1 MSEAEAKQIE
11 RMKALLEAQKA
22 AFRAERHRPLDKRK
36 ADLDRIAS
44 LCRDHADAIAG
55 AISRD
60 FGNRAREESVIAEI
74 AFVIQ
79 DVAHTKKHLAGWM
92 KTRRVGVP
100 LTLMPGK
107 AEIRREPKG
116 VVGIVAPWNYPFQ
129 LAIAPLVAAL
139 GAGCR
144 AIIKPSEYTPATAEL
159 MKRLLADAFEEDHVC
174 VITGGPAVGEAFTQ
188 LKFDHLFYTGSTQ
201 VGRLVAKAAAENLV
215 PVTLELGG
223 KSPAIITP
231 GYPVEH
237 AAKSIAWGK
246 FFNAGQTCVAPDYV
260 MTPKGT
266 ERSIGAAIIDAAGKQ
281 FADASTDDAYTA
293 IVSDRHYER
302 LTGMIEEARSGGAE
316 ILQPEHDAQAAQA
329 GRKIPPTV
337 VLNPPRDAKIM
348 TEELF
353 GPLLPV
359 SGDSELDAA
368 VDYVADRD
376 HPLAL
381 YVYST
386 DKVQA
391 RRVLDETQSGGAGV
405 NINILHLSVPD
416 LPFGGVGASGQGAY
430 HGKAGFD
437 TFTHD
442 RSVFSTGKWHP
453 SRLLAPP
460 YGTLFERIA
469 KRQLG

>member
-1 MSEAEAKQIE
+1 MSEAEARQIE
-11 RMKALLEAQKA
+11 RMKALLEAQKT
-22 AFRAERHRPLDKRK
+22 AFRGERHRPVDKRK
-36 ADLDRIAS
+36 ADLDRIAQM
-44 LCRDHADAIAG
+44 CRKNADAIAD

-60 FGNRAREESVIAEI
+60 FGNRARQESIIAEI

-79 DVAHTKKHLAGWM
+79 DVAHTRKHLAKWM

-100 LTLMPGK
+100 MTLQPGR

-116 VVGIVAPWNYPFQ
+116 VVGIIAPWNYPFQ

-139 GAGCR
+139 AAGCR
-144 AIIKPSEYTPATAEL
+144 AMIKPSEYTPATAEL
-159 MKRLLADAFEEDHVC
+159 MKSLLADAFEDDHVT
-174 VITGGPAVGEAFTQ
+174 VITGGPAVGEAFTK
-188 LKFDHLFYTGSTQ
+188 LKWDHLFYTGSTQ
-201 VGRLVAKAAAENLV
+201 IGRLVALAAADNLV

-223 KSPAIITP
+223 KSPAIVTP
-231 GYPVEH
+231 GYPQDA

-260 MTPKGT
+260 MAPRGT
-266 ERSIGAAIIDAAGKQ
+266 ERDLGEAIIHVAAAQ
-281 FADASTDDAYTA
+281 FPDASSDDAYTA

-302 LTGMIEEARSGGAE
+302 LTGLLDEARQGGAE

-329 GRKIPPTV
+329 ARKIPPTV
-337 VLNPPRDAKIM
+337 VLNPPAGARIM
-348 TEELF
+348 QEEIF

-359 SGDSELDAA
+359 IGYSELDAA
-368 VDYVADRD
+368 TGYVGERD

-386 DKVQA
+386 DRTKA
-391 RRVLDETQSGGAGV
+391 ERVLDETMSGGAGV
-405 NINILHLSVPD
+405 NTNILHLSVPD
-416 LPFGGVGASGQGAY
+416 LPFGGIGASGQGAY
-430 HGKAGFD
+430 HGEAGFL
-437 TFTHD
+437 TFTHE

-460 YGTLFERIA
+460 YGTMFKTVA
-469 KRQLG
+469 KRQMK

>member
-44 LCRDHADAIAG
+44 LCRDHADAIAE

-159 MKRLLADAFEEDHVC
+159 MTRLLADAFEEDHVC

-246 FFNAGQTCVAPDYV
+246 VFNAGQTCVAPDYV

-348 TEELF
+348 TEEIF

-359 SGDSELDAA
+359 IGYSELDAA

-391 RRVLDETQSGGAGV
+391 RRVLDETQSGGAGI

-460 YGTLFERIA
+460 YGKLFERIA